1 MHDGSKKF
9 LSLVRTMM
17 MARSVKESNET
28 DMVLFVFVL
37 LKLIGHI
44 NRDER
49 LMEMYSCV
57 RDCVSK

>member
-1 MHDGSKKF
+1 MHDDSKMF
-9 LSLVRTMM
+9 LILVETIM

-49 LMEMYSCV
+49 LNGDIFL
-57 RDCVSK
+57 RA